1 MNTSNLDGSSY
12 LGDKSFL
19 RTRCAVF
26 GAFVQLVLRAD
37 ATDVAADTPRACS
50 VYFHYIHKLSRK
62 TNAFSVN
69 SNECH
74 DCPSSSA
81 ALYLESGLRTRFLG
95 RRLKAST
102 ERVRETISSLN
113 GRLGAPLYR
122 LLH

>member
-19 RTRCAVF
+19 RTRCDVF

-69 SNECH
+69 SNKVSCLASRS
-74 DCPSSSA
+74 PFIVSSA
-81 ALYLESGLRTRFLG
+81 ALGKRTKNAIFREKTLR
-95 RRLKAST
+95 
-102 ERVRETISSLN
+102 
-113 GRLGAPLYR
+113 
-122 LLH
+122 HQ